1 MKKNLNTA
9 VVDNFLSAQFP
20 SKRNFNFEYN
30 LLKAKVANAYTKI
43 LRIFANGFIIYIC
56 TTTTQISE
64 PSLFLHHHT
73 L

>member
-1 MKKNLNTA
+1 MKKNLNT
-9 VVDNFLSAQFP
+9 VDNFPSAQFP
-20 SKRNFNFEYN
+20 FERNSNFEYN
-30 LLKAKVANAYTKI
+30 LVKAKVANACTKI